1 MRARPRLEMQSGPA
15 HDLTSLVNLK
25 SATENTIHEP
35 AGKIVA
41 ASKIARDISGRKESG
56 NALQRSN
63 EALHSAIEAA
73 QQLRVEIENASRA
86 NTEFLAVIS
95 HEIRTPLNSIKGFL

>member
-25 SATENTIHEP
+25 STENTIHEP

-73 QQLRVEIENASRA
+73 QQLRVEIENASQA

-95 HEIRTPLNSIKGFL
+95 HEIRTPLNSI